1 METMTLTKEERIKRE
16 KNKLTKQFKGLD
28 DRRRRVAEK
37 SIENAAWMS
46 VTLEDLRMTID
57 ANGVEGLVIEYQN
70 GQNQKG
76 SKSSPEVDVY
86 NRTLANYMK
95 IIKQLSDMLPEE
107 VKVSKDDPALK
118 AIADFIKK

>member
-95 IIKQLSDMLPEE
+95 IIKQLADMLPEE

>member
-1 METMTLTKEERIKRE
+1 MMTLTKEQRIKKE
-16 KNKLTKQFKGLD
+16 FNKLKKQFNGLD
-28 DRRRRVAEK
+28 VRRKCVAEK

-57 ANGVEGLVIEYQN
+57 ENGESGLVVEYQN

-76 SKSSPEVDVY
+76 TKSSPEVDVY
-86 NRTLANYMK
+86 NRTLTNYMK

-107 VKVSKDDPALK
+107 VKVNKDDPALK
-118 AIADFIKK
+118 AIAAFIHK

>member
-1 METMTLTKEERIKRE
+1 MTILSKEERIKRE
-16 KNKLTKQFKGLD
+16 RNKLTKQFKGLD

-46 VTLEDLRMTID
+46 VTLEDLRDTID
-57 ANGVEGLVIEYQN
+57 ENGIDGLVIEYQN

-107 VKVSKDDPALK
+107 VKVSKDDPDRK
-118 AIADFIKK
+118 AIAEFINK